1 MNLSLE
7 LLRTE
12 ASATGFRLDMLEKV
26 AHLSHILSV
35 VFANEW
41 LADRLAL
48 KGGTALNLFYADLM
62 RLSVDIDLNY
72 IGAEDAETMRSERGQ
87 LEKGLEALLAR
98 EGYTTRRQPRH
109 SFAGGKWSLRYLR
122 AAGGEGNIEID
133 INYLLRVPLWKPQK
147 REAATIARLQARNVT
162 VVDPHE
168 VAAGKIVALLT
179 RTAPRDLY
187 DAWWILNWMPLDP
200 VRLRTALSVY
210 AAASPADLTET
221 TGVLAE
227 SDEVEVA
234 NLLIPVLRQ
243 GWQEEA
249 ATPMD
254 RVRQLRRECMAKLQT
269 VLPFTE
275 TEQRFIRDIAT
286 KTAIRP
292 ELLTDD
298 TELQERILK
307 QPTLLWRMQP
317 KNEAPDKEKL

>member
-7 LLRTE
+7 LLRAE
-12 ASATGFRLDMLEKV
+12 AAVTGFRLDMLEKV

-35 VFANEW
+35 IFANDW

-72 IGAEDAETMRSERGQ
+72 IGAADAETMRTERGQ

-122 AAGGEGNIEID
+122 AGGGEGNIEID

-147 REAATIARLQARNVT
+147 RESVTIARLQARNVT

-187 DAWWILNWMPLDP
+187 DAWWILHRMPLDP
-200 VRLRTALSVY
+200 VRLRTALSIY

-221 TGVLAE
+221 SGVLPE
-227 SDEVEVA
+227 TDEVEVA
-234 NLLIPVLRQ
+234 NLLIPVLRK
-243 GWQEEA
+243 GWQEGA
-249 ATPMD
+249 ATPME
-254 RVRQLRRECMAKLQT
+254 RVRQLRRECMAKLQM

-275 TEQRFIRDIAT
+275 VERSFMRDIAT
-286 KTAIRP
+286 KKAIRP

-298 TELQERILK
+298 TALQARIL
-307 QPTLLWRMQP
+307 QQSPLLWRLRP
-317 KNEAPDKEKL
+317 KDEAFAKE